1 MEQQNNEKIVISL
14 GGSLIVPGEVDINF
28 LKNFRKL
35 ILSQIEKGKKF
46 VIITGGG
53 KLARKY
59 NDVAKEITDISTEDL
74 DWIGIGSTRLNAR
87 LVRAIFGDLA
97 LKEIVLN
104 PDIIPETDKPV
115 ILGGGFK
122 PGNSSDLAAI
132 HSAMSIGAKKVIN
145 LSNID
150 YVYTEDPKKNPN
162 AQKIEKMTWEE
173 CRKLLPESWDPGLNA
188 PFDPVAAKKAE
199 ENNIEVAIMNGNN
212 LENLEQYLDGGDFD
226 GTIIN

>member
-59 NDVAKEITDISTEDL
+59 NDLAKEITDIRTEDL
-74 DWIGIGSTRLNAR
+74 DGIGIGSTRLNAR

-115 ILGGGFK
+115 ILGGLIVENWRLK
-122 PGNSSDLAAI
+122 
-132 HSAMSIGAKKVIN
+132 
-145 LSNID
+145 D
-150 YVYTEDPKKNPN
+150 Y
-162 AQKIEKMTWEE
+162 
-173 CRKLLPESWDPGLNA
+173 ESR
-188 PFDPVAAKKAE
+188 
-199 ENNIEVAIMNGNN
+199 
-212 LENLEQYLDGGDFD
+212 GGCQQLRH
-226 GTIIN
+226 